1 MLDIWLFLTILVAI
15 VIGYLLGRWQP
26 FKSTR
31 RAHSPDRFNERYAE
45 GLNYLLADDSDN
57 AIKIFTDLIEVNR
70 DTIEIHLALA
80 NLFRS
85 RGEVDRA
92 IRIHQ
97 NLLARPNLTR
107 NQRHTAIAELAS
119 DYLKAGLFDR
129 AEKLYREMIELKANT
144 AEAYRRLLDLYVAE
158 KSWQEA
164 VECAEA
170 LYRMGEPGARVMYSQ
185 CLCEIA
191 EEAMSGGNNRSART
205 SLERA
210 LEVDEDCVRA
220 ALLLIQVNLNSGDR
234 AAARKTFNR
243 LIRRKPEFMG
253 LYIEPARQIF
263 LRDEPRVYVDF
274 LQSEYRKHPSTR
286 LAMALLE
293 HYAGQNQIDKAR
305 EFLSDILQ
313 SSPSFEAFEF
323 ALRFLK
329 SNPDQLDET
338 WEAMSSFLKSLQGK
352 RNEFS
357 CSRCGYESHAIQWLC
372 PSCRNWDSMKPL
384 KA

>member
-26 FKSTR
+26 FKSKR
-31 RAHSPDRFNERYAE
+31 READAERFNERYAE

-70 DTIEIHLALA
+70 ETIEIHLALA

-129 AEKLYREMIELKANT
+129 AEKLYREMIELKADT
-144 AEAYRRLLDLYVAE
+144 AEAYHRLLDLYVAE
-158 KSWQEA
+158 KSWHEA

-170 LYRMGEPGARVMYSQ
+170 LYRLGEAESRVMYSQ

-191 EEAMSGGNNRSART
+191 EQALAGGNHRAART
-205 SLERA
+205 HLERA
-210 LEVDEDCVRA
+210 LEIDEDCVRA
-220 ALLLIQVNLNSGDR
+220 ALLLIQANLAAGDR
-234 AAARKTFNR
+234 AAARRIFNR
-243 LIRRKPEFMG
+243 LIRRKPEFMP

-263 LRDEPRVYVDF
+263 LRDEPKVYVEF
-274 LQSEYRKHPSTR
+274 LQSQYRKHPSTR
-286 LAMALLE
+286 LAIAQLE
-293 HYAGQNQIDKAR
+293 HYVDQNQVEKAR
-305 EFLSDILQ
+305 DFLSDILQ
-313 SSPSFEAFEF
+313 RSPSFEAFEF
-323 ALRFLK
+323 ALRFLR
-329 SNPDQLDET
+329 SNPQQLGET
-338 WEAMSSFLKSLQGK
+338 WEALSSFLKSLQSK